1 MLTLY
6 WWVTAMMLLQLPSA
20 SAAAMAVDA
29 PAPAAPAPPADAM
42 ALWENDTLQRVFRVT
57 LNVRRA
63 ARVLCA
69 CISCLKLTIVS
80 MKFACAEW
88 TAASEPPA
96 ADHLARHHPGA

>member
-1 MLTLY
+1 
-6 WWVTAMMLLQLPSA
+6 MMLLQLPSA

-63 ARVLCA
+63 ASVLCA
-69 CISCLKLTIVS
+69 LHQLFKANYCLCEVRMCRVDSHKRT
-80 MKFACAEW
+80 
-88 TAASEPPA
+88 
-96 ADHLARHHPGA
+96 PGS